1 MSVSDNPRQSECRIV
16 VKGTNDV
23 IELIGR
29 RAKKPNTILF
39 ILYINDVRHD
49 YISFKLSDKP
59 LAGILDG
66 NPFALHGTLY
76 GDADDDVPVRIE
88 GRDNG
93 YTRPEY
99 SFYVGDQEVYNQ
111 KGLPRR
117 F

>member
-1 MSVSDNPRQSECRIV
+1 MSVSDNPRQSECRVV
-16 VKGTNDV
+16 VKGTKDI

-29 RAKKPNTILF
+29 RGKKPNTIIFL
-39 ILYINDVRHD
+39 LYINNVRHD
-49 YISFKLSDKP
+49 VITYTLSDKP

-66 NPFALHGTLY
+66 NPFTLQGTLY
-76 GDADDDVPVRIE
+76 GDADDDIAVIVK

-93 YTRPEY
+93 HTRPEY
-99 SFYVGDQEVYNQ
+99 SFYVGDQEVYNH

>member
-1 MSVSDNPRQSECRIV
+1 MLSNDHPGQSECRIV
-16 VKGTNDV
+16 VKGTKDS

-29 RAKKPNTILF
+29 RAAKPNTIIFL
-39 ILYINDVRHD
+39 LNINDVKHD
-49 YISFKLSDKP
+49 YVTFKLSDKT

-66 NPFALHGTLY
+66 NPFTLCGTLY
-76 GDADDDVPVRIE
+76 GDADDDITVRVE

-93 YTRPEY
+93 FTRPEY